1 MNPPR
6 TSPDFKIR
14 PESPLDDDAIERLH
28 DRAFGPG
35 RYART
40 AFRLREASKTDGKTD
55 VTTSHFSF
63 SALVGTLLVGSVRLT
78 PVLAGDVPALML
90 GPLTVDPSFEGVGI
104 GAALVSRALEAARE
118 AGETLV
124 LLVGDEP
131 YYRRFG
137 FTVIPAGQLLLPGPV
152 NTQRFLACELQA
164 GILAD
169 AKGRVQARR

>member
-1 MNPPR
+1 MMSPR
-6 TSPDFKIR
+6 RSPNVDIR
-14 PESPLDDDAIERLH
+14 PESPLDDVAIERLH

-40 AFRLREASKTDGKTD
+40 AFRLREASDMAQAHD
-55 VTTSHFSF
+55 AASRFCF

-78 PVLAGDVPALML
+78 PVTVGDARALIL
-90 GPLTVDPSFEGVGI
+90 GPLAVDPSFEGVGI
-104 GAALVSRALEAARE
+104 GAALVSRALDSARE

-137 FTVIPAGQLLLPGPV
+137 FKVIPAGQIALPGPV
-152 NTQRFLACELQA
+152 NPQRFLAVE
-164 GILAD
+164 LAD
-169 AKGRVQARR
+169 GALENAKGMVKALR